1 MVAKKLTL
9 TFVKSTPKVS
19 ASGKNYTSVSIK
31 TQEYGD
37 KYLTGFGNKD
47 NQNWKV
53 GDSVEVVI
61 KQILKDGKEY
71 LNFEMPKT
79 ASKPFA
85 NDNEVL
91 HQIEV
96 LKTKISRLS
105 ALVERLYEKSFGE
118 QIDGYPIEDIK
129 AEDITFDQK

>member
-1 MVAKKLTL
+1 METKKLTL
-9 TFVKSTPKVS
+9 TFIKSIPKTSV
-19 ASGKNYTSVSIK
+19 SGKNYISVSIK
-31 TQEYGD
+31 SQEYGD
-37 KYLTGFGNKD
+37 KYLSGFGNKD

-53 GDSVEVVI
+53 GDVVEVLV
-61 KQILKDGKEY
+61 KQVLKDGKEY
-71 LNFEMPKT
+71 LNFEMPKNET
-79 ASKPFA
+79 KSQNNF
-85 NDNEVL
+85 EVL

-118 QIDGYPIEDIK
+118 DLEGYPIEDIK

>member
-1 MVAKKLTL
+1 METKKLTL
-9 TFVKSTPKVS
+9 TFIKSIPKTSV
-19 ASGKNYTSVSIK
+19 SGKNYISVSIK
-31 TQEYGD
+31 SQEYGD
-37 KYLTGFGNKD
+37 KYLSGFGNKD

-53 GDSVEVVI
+53 GDVVEVLV
-61 KQILKDGKEY
+61 KQVLKDGKEY
-71 LNFEMPKT
+71 LNFEMPKNET
-79 ASKPFA
+79 KSQNNF
-85 NDNEVL
+85 EVL

-118 QIDGYPIEDIK
+118 DLDGYPVEDIK